1 MQSTASLQQE
11 RMAETRLPLILDL
24 DHTLLNTD
32 LLYEAVVA
40 FLRQKPWQAYK
51 LALWLMKGKAH
62 LKQRLSEAV
71 SLDLEHMPLNED
83 LVTFA
88 RFEAEGGRPVHLATA
103 ANETV
108 ARRIVENL
116 DFIDEVHASSASTNL
131 KSATKAAYL
140 AERFPGG
147 FIYAGDSTA
156 DLPVFAAAEKSILVH
171 PSSRL
176 IERTDK
182 ISDIH
187 TVFPRE
193 RPSLRFA
200 LKVMRLHQWAKNAL
214 LFVPLILGGL
224 AADPMAWASA
234 FAGFIALGLMAS
246 ATYLLNDMWDLD
258 SDRRHWSKKYRPL
271 ASGRL
276 RITTALALIPAGIG
290 ASLAIAAA
298 IGPSV
303 VVALLGYLVVTLSY
317 SFYLKRVPFLD
328 TAVLA
333 TLFTLRLG
341 IGVTLVSVPPSP
353 WLFVFSMFLFLSLS
367 LAKRYTEVMRNGL
380 KGKTSSIHGRGYVEG
395 DDPVLMA
402 FGSASGVAAV
412 LVMVL
417 YLTNEAFKA
426 GFYSMPV
433 ALWGLPIILFLWLGR
448 IWLMCQRQI
457 LDDDPV
463 VFAVKDRAS
472 LAMGGMMGIFFL
484 AAWLGGHVG

>member
-1 MQSTASLQQE
+1 MQSQASARSERLEESLQ
-11 RMAETRLPLILDL
+11 PLILDL
-24 DHTLLNTD
+24 DHTLINTD

-40 FLRQKPWQAYK
+40 FLRKKPWQAYK
-51 LALWLMKGKAH
+51 LALWLMKGKAY
-62 LKQRLSEAV
+62 LKQRLSAEV
-71 SLDLEHMPLNED
+71 ELDLEHMPLNED
-83 LVTFA
+83 IVTFA

-103 ANETV
+103 ADETV
-108 ARRIVENL
+108 ARRIAENL
-116 DFIDEVHASSASTNL
+116 DFIDEVHASNGSRNL
-131 KSATKAAYL
+131 KGPAKAAYL

-147 FIYAGDSTA
+147 FVYAGDSMA
-156 DLPVFAAAEKSILVH
+156 DLPVFAAAEKAILVQ
-171 PSSRL
+171 PSARMARRAAAEST
-176 IERTDK
+176 IQA
-182 ISDIH
+182 
-187 TVFPRE
+187 VFPRQKT
-193 RPSLRFA
+193 SLRF
-200 LKVMRLHQWAKNAL
+200 LVKIMRLHQWAKNAL

-224 AADPMAWASA
+224 SLNPTAWAHA

-246 ATYLLNDMWDLD
+246 STYLLNDLWDLD

-276 RITTALALIPAGIG
+276 GITTALALIPTGI
-290 ASLAIAAA
+290 AVSLAIGAA
-298 IGPSV
+298 IGAN
-303 VVALLGYLVVTLSY
+303 VVAALLTYLVVTLAY

-333 TLFTLRLG
+333 GLFTLRLG
-341 IGVTLVSVPPSP
+341 IGVTLVAVPPSP

-367 LAKRYTEVMRNGL
+367 LAKRYTEVMRNSL
-380 KGKTSSIHGRGYVEG
+380 QGKTSTIHGRGYVEG

-402 FGSASGVAAV
+402 FGAASGVAAV

-433 ALWGLPIILFLWLGR
+433 ALWGLPIVLFLWLGR
-448 IWLMCQRQI
+448 IWLMCQRQL

-472 LAMGGMMGIFFL
+472 LAMGATMGLFFV
-484 AAWLGGHVG
+484 AAWLGGYAG

>member
-1 MQSTASLQQE
+1 MQSQASARSERLEESLQ
-11 RMAETRLPLILDL
+11 PLILDL
-24 DHTLLNTD
+24 DHTLINTD

-40 FLRQKPWQAYK
+40 FLRKKPWQAYK
-51 LALWLMKGKAH
+51 LALWLMKGKAY
-62 LKQRLSEAV
+62 LKQRLSAEV
-71 SLDLEHMPLNED
+71 ELDLEHMPLNED
-83 LVTFA
+83 IVTFA

-103 ANETV
+103 ADETV
-108 ARRIVENL
+108 ARRIAENL
-116 DFIDEVHASSASTNL
+116 DFIDEVHASNGSRNL
-131 KSATKAAYL
+131 KGPAKAAYL

-147 FIYAGDSTA
+147 FVYAGDSMA
-156 DLPVFAAAEKSILVH
+156 DLPVFAAAEKAILVQ
-171 PSSRL
+171 PSARMARRAAAEST
-176 IERTDK
+176 IQA
-182 ISDIH
+182 
-187 TVFPRE
+187 VFPRQKT
-193 RPSLRFA
+193 SLRF
-200 LKVMRLHQWAKNAL
+200 LVKIMRLHQWAKNAL

-224 AADPMAWASA
+224 SLNPTAWAHA

-246 ATYLLNDMWDLD
+246 STYLLNDLWDLD

-276 RITTALALIPAGIG
+276 GITTALALIPTGIA
-290 ASLAIAAA
+290 ASLAIGAA
-298 IGPSV
+298 IGAN
-303 VVALLGYLVVTLSY
+303 VVAALLTYLVVTLAY

-333 TLFTLRLG
+333 GLFTLRLG
-341 IGVTLVSVPPSP
+341 IGVTLVAVPPSP

-367 LAKRYTEVMRNGL
+367 LAKRYTEVMRNSL
-380 KGKTSSIHGRGYVEG
+380 QGKTSTIHGRGYVEG

-402 FGSASGVAAV
+402 FGAASGVAAV

-433 ALWGLPIILFLWLGR
+433 ALWGLPIVLFLWLGR
-448 IWLMCQRQI
+448 IWLMCQRQL

-472 LAMGGMMGIFFL
+472 LAMGATMGLFFV
-484 AAWLGGHVG
+484 AAWLGGYAG